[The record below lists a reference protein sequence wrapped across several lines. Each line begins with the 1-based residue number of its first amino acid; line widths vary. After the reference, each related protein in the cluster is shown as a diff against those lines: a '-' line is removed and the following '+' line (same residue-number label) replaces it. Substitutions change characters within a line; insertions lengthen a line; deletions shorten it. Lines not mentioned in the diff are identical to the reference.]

1 MEERKNKTVINRWN
15 RREYLVVEQ
24 KDGMVTL
31 HRVDGSRFVI
41 EKKEYFFNY
50 REKTVDKI
58 N

>member
-24 KDGMVTL
+24 KDGMVML
-31 HRVDGSRFVI
+31 QRDDGSRFVI
-41 EKKEYFFNY
+41 EKKEYFFNHK
-50 REKTVDKI
+50 EKAVDKI

>member
-1 MEERKNKTVINRWN
+1 MEERKNKTVIN

-24 KDGMVTL
+24 KDGMVML
-31 HRVDGSRFVI
+31 QRDDGSRFVI

-50 REKTVDKI
+50 KEKAVDKI

>member
-1 MEERKNKTVINRWN
+1 MEERKNKTAINRWN

-24 KDGMVTL
+24 KDGMVML
-31 HRVDGSRFVI
+31 QRDDGSRFVI

-50 REKTVDKI
+50 KEKAVDKI